1 MTRPPAVP
9 TLSAPASSSGSFTV
23 SWNAVPTATGYRLQE
38 RLGSGGWTT
47 IHEGVDTSKAVT
59 GKAAGNWGYQVQAC
73 NAAGC
78 GAYSAEATVA
88 VLHVPA
94 VPQIVYA
101 YNHNTFWG
109 AIVIPNCSIHWF
121 AVATATS
128 YELKSYGGLQ
138 TLYIGPDTSV
148 GGAQVC
154 GPTYI
159 VRACNGSGCSA
170 WSSPPFVPEYSE
182 THIPEGGDPM
192 SQPLRQGSDGEGQ

>member
-1 MTRPPAVP
+1 M
-9 TLSAPASSSGSFTV
+9 
-23 SWNAVPTATGYRLQE
+23 
-38 RLGSGGWTT
+38 
-47 IHEGVDTSKAVT
+47 
-59 GKAAGNWGYQVQAC
+59 
-73 NAAGC
+73 
-78 GAYSAEATVA
+78 A
-88 VLHVPA
+88 VLAVPA
-94 VPQIVYA
+94 VPQIIA
-101 YNHNTFWG
+101 AFNHNTFWG

-138 TLYIGPDTSV
+138 TLYIGPDTTV